1 MLNVGEQLVSSYL
14 RYIQGCDFIQTNL
27 PTTKSQGEIDVVG
40 LNISKQQIYICEV
53 AIHIGG
59 LQYTTK
65 DVKNG
70 IKTTRPD
77 NVQRLTDKFSR
88 GIEYAR
94 EHWNQYD
101 YHFMFWS
108 PIVKHTSRKPENNQM
123 RHLEKIRANIK
134 ERYCVEIEFIV
145 NERFQECLMEL
156 RNHAK
161 TVTRELPCPL
171 MRLMQIEEYL
181 SKYVKKLSSMKGR
194 ESTPI
199 LTDKSHEEVDDS
211 VPTTVRALT
220 AEFPYTGSEMR
231 TLRENAGLTQGDVA
245 VALGMKRNSSA
256 AIGDWE
262 AERLKVPAKHHVKL
276 LSLYEPANT

>member
-14 RYIQGCDFIQTNL
+14 RYVRKCDFIQTNL
-27 PTTKSQGEIDVVG
+27 PTTKAQGEIDVVG
-40 LNISKQQIYICEV
+40 LNTSKRQIYICEV

-145 NERFQECLMEL
+145 NERFQECLAEL
-156 RNHAK
+156 RSYAADE
-161 TVTRELPCPL
+161 TPELRCPL

-181 SKYVKKLSSMKGR
+181 DKHVKKITRLQRR

-199 LTDKSHEEVDDS
+199 LTDKSDEEMDDLVS
-211 VPTTVRALT
+211 VPVT
-220 AEFPYTGSEMR
+220 ASTAGFPYTGPEMKA
-231 TLRENAGLTQGDVA
+231 LRLKSGLTQGDVA

-276 LSLYEPANT
+276 LSLYESANT

>member
-14 RYIQGCDFIQTNL
+14 RYIRKCDFIQTNL
-27 PTTKSQGEIDVVG
+27 PTAKAQGEIDVVG
-40 LNISKQQIYICEV
+40 LNMSKRQIYICEV

-59 LQYTTK
+59 LQYTTN

-108 PIVKHTSRKPENNQM
+108 PIVKHTSRRPENNQM
-123 RHLEKIRANIK
+123 RHLEEIRANIK

-161 TVTRELPCPL
+161 L
-171 MRLMQIEEYL
+171 
-181 SKYVKKLSSMKGR
+181 
-194 ESTPI
+194 
-199 LTDKSHEEVDDS
+199 
-211 VPTTVRALT
+211 
-220 AEFPYTGSEMR
+220 
-231 TLRENAGLTQGDVA
+231 
-245 VALGMKRNSSA
+245 
-256 AIGDWE
+256 
-262 AERLKVPAKHHVKL
+262 
-276 LSLYEPANT
+276 